1 MHFVTLLIGIW
12 LLPKVNTLN
21 CYECVPGTSET
32 CTDTAKECPSP
43 DNLCAAMT
51 LVTYTGGSKDKEI
64 KAKMCALAR
73 DCVEGSANF
82 GSDKTVIVS
91 ECCTSELC
99 NSQYV
104 SEHKSIPNGKTCYS
118 CEGQQCT
125 KTLNCEGDQDYC
137 IKSRMNIGGEIQTLK
152 GCASKM
158 MCSENPSV
166 LFQTYIGSGSSCCQ
180 GDYCNSASSASAV
193 LLLLFVS
200 LILLVLFS

>member
-1 MHFVTLLIGIW
+1 MKFG
-12 LLPKVNTLN
+12 VNTLN

>member
-1 MHFVTLLIGIW
+1 MHFVTLVIGIW

-73 DCVEGSANF
+73 DCVEGSASF

-104 SEHKSIPNGKTCYS
+104 SEPKSIPNGKKCYS

-137 IKSRMNIGGEIQTLK
+137 IKSRSEAF
-152 GCASKM
+152 ASF
-158 MCSENPSV
+158 SELNTFI
-166 LFQTYIGSGSSCCQ
+166 FQ
-180 GDYCNSASSASAV
+180 
-193 LLLLFVS
+193 
-200 LILLVLFS
+200 